1 MNLRF
6 PSLVALAL
14 SPLLATLTAGE
25 DPKPSTGGST
35 VLVELF
41 SSQG

>member
-1 MNLRF
+1 MTLRF
-6 PSLVALAL
+6 PPLLALAL

-25 DPKPSTGGST
+25 DPKPLPKENP

>member
-6 PSLVALAL
+6 AALLSLAL
-14 SPLLATLTAGE
+14 SPLLTTIVASE
-25 DPKPSTGGST
+25 DPKPAGDTP